1 MDIVRHIIHIQIS
14 LHSISSHFYWFR
26 RREKTRENTSSDL
39 CIKYWFIDFP
49 GWLQKFTSKLT
60 DWQRREQLAVKRT
73 LGKRLNSHD
82 TADPFLTSIIH
93 PLHSH
98 FDHIMRTLSSRA
110 IYRFLF
116 LSNSCKFSWSFTE
129 NDDVHSQHEKLAAKK
144 ESKKSWN
151 QRMEH
156 SEEEKKKKFTARW
169 WWREVT
175 RPKYI
180 SRVYSFH
187 SAHE

>member
-60 DWQRREQLAVKRT
+60 DWQRREQLAVNRT
-73 LGKRLNSHD
+73 LGKKVELSRHRW
-82 TADPFLTSIIH
+82 
-93 PLHSH
+93 PLSH
-98 FDHIMRTLSSRA
+98 FNHPPTTLSFRPHHENPKLKSDLQISFSFKLLQVFLIVHREWWRA
-110 IYRFLF
+110 PSTRKAR
-116 LSNSCKFSWSFTE
+116 S
-129 NDDVHSQHEKLAAKK
+129 EKRVK
-144 ESKKSWN
+144 EIMKSTDGT
-151 QRMEH
+151 QRRR
-156 SEEEKKKKFTARW
+156 EEKKCTARW